1 MPNTSL
7 TGLDEKLVSAE
18 FLDDPYPILRQLR
31 REEPVYWSE
40 SIGGWILT
48 RYDDMVP
55 TFKDVAHFT
64 NFGRFAKVVEY
75 LPPDARQRLAPF
87 ENHYRQKNLL
97 QSDPP
102 DHTRLRALV
111 VKVFNANSVEAMRPT
126 IRKVVNEV
134 IDSVVSRGQMD
145 VIRDL
150 AFPLPFSVLGSI
162 MGVPNTDQDN
172 VKFWADELLSFQ
184 GVNRPP
190 AAVLERS
197 QTALLAMR
205 SYLTN
210 LVNEKRRRPTD
221 DLISQL
227 VAVEAE
233 GTRLTEQELVSTC
246 VQMLGAG
253 HETTTSLIGNGLFLI
268 LSHPQQWQ
276 KLRQNPSL
284 LNSAIEEMLRY
295 ESPVARQPRLI
306 KGEVELGGKKM
317 LDGQVAFQM
326 LNAANRDPDY
336 FTDPDKFDIERQNN
350 KHIAF
355 GMGIHFCLGAGLA
368 RTEAQEVFKAIMERL
383 PNIRLVS
390 DKPVWD
396 RHKPNSR
403 MLHTLH
409 VTF

>member
-1 MPNTSL
+1 MIGTPL
-7 TGLDEKLVSAE
+7 TALDQKLVSDE
-18 FLDDPYPILRQLR
+18 FLDDPYPLLRQLR
-31 REEPVYWSE
+31 GEDPVYWSE

-48 RYDDMVP
+48 RYDDIVP
-55 TFKDVAHFT
+55 TFRDVAHFT
-64 NFGRFAKVVEY
+64 NHGRFAKAVEY
-75 LPPDARQRLAPF
+75 LPSDARQKLAPF
-87 ENHYRQKNLL
+87 ESHYRQKNLL

-102 DHTRLRALV
+102 DHTRLRALI
-111 VKVFNANSVEAMRPT
+111 VKVFNANSIEAMRPM

-134 IDSVVSRGQMD
+134 VDAVESGRQMD

-150 AFPLPFSVLGSI
+150 AFPLPFSILGSI
-162 MGVPNTDQDN
+162 MGVPNTDQDR
-172 VKFWADELLSFQ
+172 VKFWADELLLFQ

-190 AAVLERS
+190 EAILLRS
-197 QTALLAMR
+197 QAALLAMR
-205 SYLTN
+205 SYLTD
-210 LVNEKRRRPTD
+210 LVNEKRRNPGD

-253 HETTTSLIGNGLFLI
+253 HETTTSLIGNGLFLL
-268 LSHPQQWQ
+268 LSHPHEWQ

-284 LNSAIEEMLRY
+284 LNSAIEEILRY

-306 KGEVELGGKKM
+306 KGDVELGGKTL

-336 FTDPDKFDIERQNN
+336 FPDPDRFDIERQNN
-350 KHIAF
+350 KHVAF
-355 GMGIHFCLGAGLA
+355 GMGIHFCVGAGLA

-383 PNIRLVS
+383 PDIRLAS

-403 MLHTLH
+403 MLQTLR
-409 VTF
+409 VFF

>member
-1 MPNTSL
+1 MIGTPL
-7 TGLDEKLVSAE
+7 TALDQKLISDE
-18 FLDDPYPILRQLR
+18 FLDDPYPLLRQLR
-31 REEPVYWSE
+31 TEEPVYWSE

-48 RYDDMVP
+48 RYDDIVP
-55 TFKDVAHFT
+55 TFRDVAHFT
-64 NFGRFAKVVEY
+64 NHGRFAKAVEY
-75 LPPDARQRLAPF
+75 LPSEARQKLAPF

-102 DHTRLRALV
+102 DHTRLRALI
-111 VKVFNANSVEAMRPT
+111 VKVFNANSIEAMRPM

-134 IDSVVSRGQMD
+134 VDRVESRRQMD

-150 AFPLPFSVLGSI
+150 AFPLPFGILGSI
-162 MGVPNTDQDN
+162 MGVPNTDQDR
-172 VKFWADELLSFQ
+172 VKFWADELLLFQ

-190 AAVLERS
+190 EAILLRS
-197 QTALLAMR
+197 QAALLAMR
-205 SYLTN
+205 SYLTD
-210 LVNEKRRRPTD
+210 LVNEKRLNPGD

-253 HETTTSLIGNGLFLI
+253 HETTTSLIGNGLYLL
-268 LSHPQQWQ
+268 LSHPQSWK

-284 LNSAIEEMLRY
+284 LNSAIEEILRY

-306 KGEVELGGKKM
+306 KGDVELGGKTL

-336 FTDPDKFDIERQNN
+336 FPDPDTFDIERQNN

-355 GMGIHFCLGAGLA
+355 GMGIHFCVGAGLA

-383 PNIRLVS
+383 PNIQLVS

-396 RHKPNSR
+396 LHKPNSR
-403 MLHTLH
+403 MLHTLE

>member
-1 MPNTSL
+1 MPGTSFNAI
-7 TGLDEKLVSAE
+7 DEKLVSGE
-18 FLDDPYPILRQLR
+18 FLDDPYPLLRQLR
-31 REEPVYWSE
+31 KEEPVYWSE
-40 SIGGWILT
+40 SIGGWIVT
-48 RYDDMVP
+48 RYDDIVP

-64 NFGRFAKVVEY
+64 NFGRFAKTVEH
-75 LPPDARQRLAPF
+75 LPPDARQKLEPF
-87 ENHYRQKNLL
+87 ESHYRRKNLL

-102 DHTRLRALV
+102 DHTRLRGLV
-111 VKVFNANSVEAMRPT
+111 VKAFNATTIESMRPM
-126 IRKVVNEV
+126 IGKVVNEI
-134 IDSVVSRGQMD
+134 IDLIEPRGRTD

-162 MGVPNTDQDN
+162 MGVPNTDQES
-172 VKFWADELLSFQ
+172 VKFWADELLAFQ

-190 AAVLERS
+190 EEVLLRS
-197 QTALLAMR
+197 QAGLLAMR
-205 SYLTN
+205 SYLTD
-210 LVNEKRRRPTD
+210 LVNAKRRRPTN

-233 GTRLTEQELVSTC
+233 GARLTEQELVSTC
-246 VQMLGAG
+246 VMMLGAG
-253 HETTTSLIGNGLFLI
+253 HETTTSLIGNGLYLM

-306 KGEVELGGKKM
+306 KGDLELGGKKM

-336 FTDPDKFDIERQNN
+336 FNVPDTFDIERQNN

-368 RTEAQEVFKAIMERL
+368 RTEAQEVFKAVMERL
-383 PNIRLVS
+383 PNIQLVS
-390 DKPVWD
+390 DKPNWD
-396 RHKPNSR
+396 HHKPNSR
-403 MLHTLH
+403 MLHSLE